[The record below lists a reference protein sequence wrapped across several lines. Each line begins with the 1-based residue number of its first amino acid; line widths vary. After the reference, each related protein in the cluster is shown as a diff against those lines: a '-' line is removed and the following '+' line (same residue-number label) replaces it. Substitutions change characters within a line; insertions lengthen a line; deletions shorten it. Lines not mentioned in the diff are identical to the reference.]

1 MRDALDGFRGEAYL
15 SLETFKRDG
24 TGVKTP
30 VWFAEVEGRLVVFT
44 DGTSYK
50 VKRLRRNT
58 KVRVAPCGV
67 RGDVKGPWREGTA
80 ELVADRAFEKKIY
93 DALIAKY
100 GWQMRLLN
108 VVSTLGG
115 RIGRRQTI
123 AVTL

>member
-67 RGDVKGPWREGTA
+67 RGDVKGPWHEGTA
-80 ELVADRAFEKKIY
+80 ELVTDRAFEKKIY